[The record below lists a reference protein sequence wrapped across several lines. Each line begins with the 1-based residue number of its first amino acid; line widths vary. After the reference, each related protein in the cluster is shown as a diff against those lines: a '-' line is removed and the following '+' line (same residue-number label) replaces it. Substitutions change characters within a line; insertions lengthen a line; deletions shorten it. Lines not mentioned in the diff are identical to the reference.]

1 MPEKNAGP
9 PSVWHESG
17 KVSRNFVPCRQFARA
32 GYGWAMTATHNAR
45 ESLAQAIAEAS
56 LLRGTFTLRSGRT
69 SSYYLDKYR
78 FSTRPDILR
87 PLAAMFA
94 QRIGIVAAEMGGVDR
109 LAGAELGGIPL
120 VAATCLESG
129 HPTLF
134 VRNAKKDY
142 GTAKQLEGVV
152 NPGDRVVFLEDVA
165 TTGGQALE
173 AVEVLKAAG
182 ANVLAVICTIDRL
195 EGARENIEKA
205 GLRFEALFTKR
216 DLGVNE

>member
-1 MPEKNAGP
+1 
-9 PSVWHESG
+9 
-17 KVSRNFVPCRQFARA
+17 
-32 GYGWAMTATHNAR
+32 
-45 ESLAQAIAEAS
+45 
-56 LLRGTFTLRSGRT
+56 
-69 SSYYLDKYR
+69 
-78 FSTRPDILR
+78 
-87 PLAAMFA
+87 MFA
-94 QRIGIVAAEMGGVDR
+94 QRIGVIAAEMGGVDR

-216 DLGVNE
+216 DLGVDE

>member
-1 MPEKNAGP
+1 
-9 PSVWHESG
+9 
-17 KVSRNFVPCRQFARA
+17 
-32 GYGWAMTATHNAR
+32 MTATTNAR

-78 FSTRPDILR
+78 FSTRPEILR

-94 QRIGIVAAEMGGVDR
+94 QRIGVIAAEMGGIDR

-182 ANVLAVICTIDRL
+182 ANVLAVICTIDRI

-216 DLGVNE
+216 DLGVDE

>member
-1 MPEKNAGP
+1 
-9 PSVWHESG
+9 
-17 KVSRNFVPCRQFARA
+17 
-32 GYGWAMTATHNAR
+32 MTATPHAR
-45 ESLAQAIAEAS
+45 ESLAQAITEAS

-78 FSTRPDILR
+78 FSTRPEILR

-94 QRIGIVAAEMGGVDR
+94 QRIGVIAADMGGVDR

-216 DLGVNE
+216 DLGVDE